1 MIFPRLFVPLS
12 LQFRE
17 DVFLMLHI
25 IYECQ
30 CQCQSIYYNYDC
42 HHIATPNALILPGA
56 RLCASG
62 VCIMRVIAAYY
73 ALVLGPASG
82 GQASVLVEDR
92 AVIVLIL

>member
-1 MIFPRLFVPLS
+1 MHEYS
-12 LQFRE
+12 LAHASVR
-17 DVFLMLHI
+17 
-25 IYECQ
+25 
-30 CQCQSIYYNYDC
+30 
-42 HHIATPNALILPGA
+42 
-56 RLCASG
+56 SG